1 VIFVSTVRTADE
13 KFDPLMEN
21 SFFASRKHINVAIS
35 RAQDYLVIV
44 GDPAL
49 WAKNSDWGHIF
60 EHARTVQGR
69 VDDRTGTRF
78 A

>member
-1 VIFVSTVRTADE
+1 MFVSTVRTADE

-21 SFFASRKHINVAIS
+21 SYFASKKHINVAIS

-49 WAKNSDWGHIF
+49 WVKNSYWDYIF
-60 EHARTVQGR
+60 EHARSVPGR
-69 VDDRTGTRF
+69 VDDRTRIRY